1 MATTQRTRIPATLS
15 RTDWD
20 KTLTDGGIY
29 LLGLGGFYVGYQV
42 LHTQALAVGF
52 PQDQAIVVAALAD
65 LAILLYSRKAV
76 REVRAGR
83 SARVIR
89 TLVALFSLATFG
101 LQLRDAWPDPLSVTF
116 HALPPAV
123 WIIGHEMMLRGDLRD
138 AKAAKRDQQ
147 IADGLRPAPLPAVRL
162 SWWLLDTKSTFKVWR
177 RTKLWE
183 VPQDAVIRHEA
194 AKLQA
199 QGKDIPLAWQG
210 VLLDTPAA
218 PAEPEPELLT
228 ICGAAA
234 LFSAESL
241 LPKPNIQ
248 QDRQKAAAFNIT
260 LTHQSDTRRRIPA
273 DEMMDFL
280 AALPPA
286 PAEGRPFDQARDYV
300 TLVNKEADVRDI
312 KVTGVFLAALLGVDA
327 SYISRLKKAVPTGP

>member
-1 MATTQRTRIPATLS
+1 MTASKRTWTDTAKATITT
-15 RTDWD
+15 TDWD

-52 PQDQAIVVAALAD
+52 PQDQAVVVAALAD

-147 IADGLRPAPLPAVRL
+147 IADGLRPAPLPAIRL
-162 SWWLLDTKSTFKVWR
+162 TWWLLDPFHTFKVWR

-183 VPQDAVIRHEA
+183 VPQEAVIRHEA
-194 AKLQA
+194 TKLQA
-199 QGKDIPLAWQG
+199 KNKDIPLAWQR
-210 VLLDTPAA
+210 VLLDTPADND
-218 PAEPEPELLT
+218 EPEART
-228 ICGAAA
+228 RA
-234 LFSAESL
+234 
-241 LPKPNIQ
+241 Q
-248 QDRQKAAAFNIT
+248 QDSQKQAAFAVT
-260 LTHQSDTRRRIPA
+260 LYRQSSRDKVPT

-286 PAEGRPFDQARDYV
+286 PAEGRPLDKARDYV
-300 TLVNKEADVRDI
+300 TLVEQEADTRDI
-312 KVTGVFLAALLGVDA
+312 KVTGVFLGALLGVDP
-327 SYISRLKKAVPTGP
+327 SYISRLKKAAPVGA

>member
-1 MATTQRTRIPATLS
+1 MATTQRTRISLPLS

-29 LLGLGGFYVGYQV
+29 LLGIGGFYVGYQV

-101 LQLRDAWPDPLSVTF
+101 LQLRNAWPDPLSVTF

-138 AKAAKRDQQ
+138 AKAAKRAQQ
-147 IADGLRPAPLPAVRL
+147 IADGLRPAPLPAIRL
-162 SWWLLDTKSTFKVWR
+162 TWWLLAPVSTLKVWR
-177 RTKLWE
+177 RTALWE
-183 VPQDAVIRHEA
+183 VPQETVIRHEA
-194 AKLQA
+194 DKRQAK
-199 QGKDIPLAWQG
+199 GKDVPLAWQR
-210 VLLDTPAA
+210 VLLDA
-218 PAEPEPELLT
+218 
-228 ICGAAA
+228 
-234 LFSAESL
+234 
-241 LPKPNIQ
+241 
-248 QDRQKAAAFNIT
+248 
-260 LTHQSDTRRRIPA
+260 
-273 DEMMDFL
+273 
-280 AALPPA
+280 PA
-286 PAEGRPFDQARDYV
+286 PAPAARHDICSAYLSVPEVPTRPTTPPVDTFLYRLSDERSQVPASEVAVFLRTLPVAPVKGRPKDKAQEYISEV
-300 TLVNKEADVRDI
+300 EALGAQYDI
-312 KVTGVFLAALLGVDA
+312 KVTGRFLADLLQVDETR
-327 SYISRLKKAVPTGP
+327 ISKIRKDMVTSS